1 VSDEHQSDRTDDADG
16 TDRSDEVTDRTG
28 DSDESLTAAEPS
40 HGLGAAV
47 AHASQH
53 ENPADRAES
62 LGTGLGDQATGD
74 IVIDSALQDLQN
86 APTDDLD
93 AQIEAG
99 QRVQQTL
106 QARLSDLGGE

>member
-1 VSDEHQSDRTDDADG
+1 MSDEDPTNDPTVDDDAV
-16 TDRSDEVTDRTG
+16 DEQGV
-28 DSDESLTAAEPS
+28 DEQGVDEQAAPS
-40 HGLGAAV
+40 SGAAV
-47 AHASQH
+47 AHASRH
-53 ENPADRAES
+53 DNPTDRAES

-74 IVIDSALQDLQN
+74 IVIDSALQDLQD

-93 AQIEAG
+93 AQIDAG

>member
-1 VSDEHQSDRTDDADG
+1 MSDDLPDDID
-16 TDRSDEVTDRTG
+16 VTDAA
-28 DSDESLTAAEPS
+28 SDVPSDGAGADPAADNA
-40 HGLGAAV
+40 GGNAAAV

-53 ENPADRAES
+53 ENPTDRAES
-62 LGTGLGDQATGD
+62 LGTGLGDHATGD

-86 APTDDLD
+86 APQDDLD
-93 AQIEAG
+93 AQIDAG

>member
-1 VSDEHQSDRTDDADG
+1 VTSEHPEDIVDAAPDDPSDGARDAATEAG
-16 TDRSDEVTDRTG
+16 PVG
-28 DSDESLTAAEPS
+28 NA
-40 HGLGAAV
+40 AAV
-47 AHASQH
+47 AHASRH
-53 ENPADRAES
+53 ENPSDRAES

-86 APTDDLD
+86 APQDDLD
-93 AQIEAG
+93 AQIDAG

>member
-1 VSDEHQSDRTDDADG
+1 MSDDFPDDTGVSDAASDLPSDSAGDG
-16 TDRSDEVTDRTG
+16 P
-28 DSDESLTAAEPS
+28 AAA
-40 HGLGAAV
+40 GVNAAAV

-53 ENPADRAES
+53 ENPTDRAES
-62 LGTGLGDQATGD
+62 LGTGLGDHATGD

-86 APTDDLD
+86 APQDDLD
-93 AQIEAG
+93 AQIDAG

>member
-1 VSDEHQSDRTDDADG
+1 MDATTATSPPDADRIQDPVG
-16 TDRSDEVTDRTG
+16 EEQDPAVEEQV
-28 DSDESLTAAEPS
+28 APS
-40 HGLGAAV
+40 SGAAV

-53 ENPADRAES
+53 ENPTDQAEA
-62 LGTGLGDQATGD
+62 LGTGLGDRATGD

-93 AQIEAG
+93 AQIDAG